1 MYSAKSIAATGLKNQ
16 QLRLD
21 TIAHNVANVNTVGF
35 KTKRLDFKDALYV
48 TGLTPPNPRSP
59 AENQQ
64 KGHGVMV
71 AHVVRN
77 FRPGALV
84 NTGHPFDLSIEGE
97 GFFSL
102 LNPNGDIVYTRN
114 GNKSLSVEE
123 DGSYFV
129 NSEGFYF
136 LDINGERIAMPPEA
150 STFAVD
156 IDGTIRFLSGQDE
169 VGRSFLGVFTF
180 QNLHGLA
187 ALGDANYMHDEAA
200 GDRLPATGAVI
211 RQGFLEGSN
220 VDLGEEMTRIIRT
233 QRAYQLASRALT
245 TADEMEG
252 VANNMKR

>member
-21 TIAHNVANVNTVGF
+21 SIAHNVANVNTVGF

-48 TGLTPPNPRSP
+48 TGLTPAKARSP
-59 AENQQ
+59 GENQQ

-71 AHVVRN
+71 AHIVRN
-77 FRPGALV
+77 FRPGNLV
-84 NTGHPFDLSIEGE
+84 STGHPFDLSIEGE

-102 LNPNGDIVYTRN
+102 RSPSGEIVYTRN

-136 LDINGERIAMPPEA
+136 LDREGNRIAMPPEA
-150 STFAVD
+150 TNFAVD
-156 IDGTIRFLSGQDE
+156 IDGTIRFLNGPEE
-169 VGRSFLGVFTF
+169 VGRTFLGVFTF

-187 ALGDANYMHDEAA
+187 ALGDANYMHDVAA
-200 GDRLPATGAVI
+200 GDRFLATDAVV